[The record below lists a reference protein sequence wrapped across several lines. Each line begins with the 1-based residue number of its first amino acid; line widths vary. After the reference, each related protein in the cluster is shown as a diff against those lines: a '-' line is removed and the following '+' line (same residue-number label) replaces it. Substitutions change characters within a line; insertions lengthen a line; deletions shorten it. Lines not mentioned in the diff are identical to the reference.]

1 MEQMKSLPK
10 MRHKKKDKSV
20 ENITLLKKPQ
30 IEMPELPRP
39 KHYSVNVSSTPSR
52 MEIENMMTL
61 LKSKDS
67 QRDMKQKHLLRQA
80 GDSSKF

>member
-1 MEQMKSLPK
+1 
-10 MRHKKKDKSV
+10 
-20 ENITLLKKPQ
+20 
-30 IEMPELPRP
+30 MPELPRP
-39 KHYSVNVSSTPSR
+39 KHYSVRVSSTPSR

-80 GDSSKF
+80 GDSSKFQLENAGKIHDDLIANL